1 LKSQF
6 EVSSKIKVVSSCSF
20 ELEVLVFD
28 EATSFWVNLLTGN
41 CVDESVELVV
51 NTLTEGRAREGLG
64 SHFLFLFKINFIL
77 NNILVCNINTSCLH
91 EVVDSVLGKR
101 LSVVVDA
108 SYDLAVWELSEAI
121 VVVPQAFELVEFPI
135 ILRQIMGLFRQS
147 FPLFLFFEV
156 FLIRCNISELG

>member
-1 LKSQF
+1 MKSQF

-28 EATSFWVNLLTGN
+28 EVTSFWVNLLTGN
-41 CVDESVELVV
+41 CVNESVELVV

-64 SHFLFLFKINFIL
+64 SHVLFLFKINFIL
-77 NNILVCNINTSCLH
+77 NNVLVCNINTSCLH
-91 EVVDSVLGKR
+91 KVVDSVLGKR

-108 SYDLAVWELSEAI
+108 PYDLAVWELSEAI

-156 FLIRCNISELG
+156 FLIRCDISELG